1 MYISRITVIGND
13 KSSNVH
19 TCCHY
24 SLGPGNSSSLWVWWF
39 GDCCNETQCN
49 GPGQKKVHDNINGAH
64 SEFSRVAVSMLFLSS
79 ENNAQSP
86 NNANQLIVW
95 VGPP

>member
-1 MYISRITVIGND
+1 MISQVMYIHVVITHLVQEIA
-13 KSSNVH
+13 V
-19 TCCHY
+19 
-24 SLGPGNSSSLWVWWF
+24 
-39 GDCCNETQCN
+39 
-49 GPGQKKVHDNINGAH
+49 H
-64 SEFSRVAVSMLFLSS
+64 SESGDLEIVVMKLNVTALVKKRFMITLMVHIQSLAELLYPCLFLSS